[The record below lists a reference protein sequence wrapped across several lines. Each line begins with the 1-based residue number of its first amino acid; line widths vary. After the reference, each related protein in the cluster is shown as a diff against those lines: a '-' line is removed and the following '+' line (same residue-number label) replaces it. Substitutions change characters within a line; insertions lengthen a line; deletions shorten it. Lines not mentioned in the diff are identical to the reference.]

1 MVSRSAVLLFNVIT
15 LAIASP
21 LAFAAPLHIVTV
33 GDLHTQFYSGSALH
47 ASFRSIGVETTVV
60 TIPTVSPA
68 STDSTGSS
76 LSASILAERP
86 DVVVLMIGTPDA
98 KLDQFETFTSA
109 TAALLDDIDEFAAG
123 RSQFAQLLIVGNISI
138 LNDPVTSKRLSSLYN
153 PWLRR
158 QSLQRDWLYVDMEAR
173 LANIAR
179 WQQLFAD
186 GEMLTTTG
194 YDWMTV
200 TIRNQIMEL
209 PFPDPRLIPE
219 PHHSSA
225 IFLAGLGLVAIIGG
239 HRPRRVVSSD
249 A

>member
-1 MVSRSAVLLFNVIT
+1 MLSRSAVLVLIGLT

-21 LAFAAPLHIVTV
+21 LAIAAPLHIVTV

-47 ASFRSIGVETTVV
+47 TSFRSIGVETTVV
-60 TIPTVSPA
+60 SIPSEA
-68 STDSTGSS
+68 STSTESTSTS
-76 LSASILAERP
+76 LSARILAERP

-98 KLDQFETFTSA
+98 KLDQFEAFTSA
-109 TAALLDDIDEFAAG
+109 TKELLDDVDDYAAG
-123 RSQFAQLLIVGNISI
+123 RTQLTQLLIVGNISI
-138 LNDPVTSKRLSSLYN
+138 LNDPATSDRLSLLYN

-173 LANIAR
+173 LVNIAR

-186 GEMLTTTG
+186 GEMLTPTG

-219 PHHSSA
+219 PQPT
-225 IFLAGLGLVAIIGG
+225 GPMLVAWLVAMVGG
-239 HRPRRVVSSD
+239 HRPRRVISSH
-249 A
+249 